1 MSATVD
7 IVRRFRGLRVLVIG
21 DVMLDSY
28 LEGTA
33 SRICA
38 EGPVPV
44 VHKSAEERVPGGA
57 ANVAA
62 NLTAL
67 GADVILLGVIGAD
80 LPGRVL
86 RTSLRDRDIDD
97 SWLLEDPRRRHAAQD
112 AHPGQRAIRRAF
124 RRRGRPASSLRR
136 TRDALLASLD
146 HVYARCDA
154 VVISDY
160 DYGVLGDE
168 LVERLRWLRSQC
180 PKVLAIDSKRLS
192 RFAESAAT
200 IITPNLIEAHLA
212 LGSNNT
218 SIDRDNDS
226 VQTAGRLGR
235 RLIEATDAEHIAVT
249 LGKEGVCLVDR
260 RGRARHVPAHPV
272 PHSSDVGAGDSFL
285 AAAALAL
292 ATGTSATRAVRIAV
306 EACCIAVGKRRTA
319 VVRHQELL
327 QRVSLTEHV
336 TQSGRDSSLRT
347 LIASVDAAREQGKT
361 VVFTNGI
368 FDLLHAGHVEFL
380 RRARELG
387 DVLVVGV
394 NSDRTTRLLKGE
406 RRPINGEQD
415 RLALVRALDPVDHAI
430 IFDDEVPSALIRSLQ
445 PDIHVKGGDYSDVDL
460 PESDA
465 VEEVGGRIVILPLAG
480 SQSTR
485 HMIERIAVLAGSDG
499 LDGEL

>member
-7 IVRRFRGLRVLVIG
+7 IVRRFRDMRVLVIG

-28 LEGTA
+28 LEGSA

-44 VHKSAEERVPGGA
+44 VHKSGEERVPGGA

-67 GADVILLGVIGAD
+67 GANVILLGVIGAD
-80 LPGRVL
+80 LSGRTL
-86 RTSLRDRDIDD
+86 RTSLRDRGIDD
-97 SWLLEDPRRRHAAQD
+97 TWLVEDPETVTLHKMRILAN
-112 AHPGQRAIRRAF
+112 GQYVVRF
-124 RRRGRPASSLRR
+124 DEGGTSRPSAG
-136 TRDALLASLD
+136 TRDELLATLE
-146 HVYARCDA
+146 HVYAQCDA
-154 VVISDY
+154 VVVSDY
-160 DYGVLGDE
+160 DYGVLSDE
-168 LVERLRWLRSQC
+168 LVDHLRALRARD

-192 RFAESAAT
+192 RFAESAVT
-200 IITPNLIEAHLA
+200 IITPNVLEAHLA
-212 LGSNNT
+212 LGSGT
-218 SIDRDNDS
+218 SGIEQGDS
-226 VQTAGRLGR
+226 PQTAARLGR

-249 LGKEGVCLVDR
+249 MGRAGVCLVDR
-260 RGRARHVPAHPV
+260 RGSSRHIPAHPV
-272 PHSSDVGAGDSFL
+272 SHSNDVGAGDSFL
-285 AAAALAL
+285 ATSALAL
-292 ATGTSATRAVRIAV
+292 AAGASAIRAMRIAI
-306 EACCIAVGKRRTA
+306 EASCIAVGKRRTA
-319 VVRHQELL
+319 VVHHQELL

-336 TQSGRDSSLRT
+336 TQSGRESSLRT
-347 LIASVDAAREQGKT
+347 LIASIDAAREQGKT

-387 DVLVVGV
+387 DLLVVGV

-430 IFDDEVPSALIRSLQ
+430 LFDEEVPSALIRSLQ

-460 PESDA
+460 PEAEA

-480 SQSTR
+480 SQATR
-485 HMIERIAVLAGSDG
+485 QMIERIAVLAGADG